1 MTETIAIRPILI
13 GTPFVAAGVIIVWME
28 IQQISTFLAVAEELH
43 FGRAA
48 EKLHMAQP
56 PVSRSIQQLERELGT
71 RLFDRST
78 RSVKLTGA
86 GEAFVGPAT
95 EIIEAVRR
103 ARVAVLAAGKGEVGR
118 VRVAYAGASTHTL
131 VGRLAREV
139 RREHPGIHI
148 ELFSQNFA
156 QPAMDRVLN
165 GDVDIAL
172 GRWDYV
178 AAGIETLLIAAE
190 ELVVAVPA
198 SHRLAGAGVA
208 RMADF
213 KGDVFVSLP
222 PHAGAVLNDRLRR
235 LTHAA
240 GFDSEIVQ
248 IVPDSLTAIS
258 LVAAEVGCTLTL
270 SSLADTITDPHVCF
284 VKLEDKTT
292 PVELRMAWR
301 REHSS
306 PALRVVLELAEQ
318 ALMSPR

>member
-1 MTETIAIRPILI
+1 
-13 GTPFVAAGVIIVWME
+13 ME
-28 IQQISTFLAVAEELH
+28 IQQIRAFLAVAEELH

-86 GEAFVGPAT
+86 GEAFMGPAT
-95 EIIEAVRR
+95 EIIDATRR
-103 ARVAVLAAGKGEVGR
+103 ASIAVHAADKGEVGR

-139 RREHPGIHI
+139 RRDHPGIQI

-156 QPAMDRVLN
+156 QPAMDRVLT

-172 GRWDYV
+172 GRWDYIG
-178 AAGIETLLIAAE
+178 AGIETRLLATE
-190 ELVVAVPA
+190 DLVVAVPA
-198 SHRLAGAGVA
+198 NHRLASAGRV
-208 RMADF
+208 RMAEF
-213 KGDVFVSLP
+213 KGDSFVSLP
-222 PHAGAVLNDRLRR
+222 PHPGAVLNDRLRR

-240 GFDSEIVQ
+240 GFELDIVQ

-270 SSLADTITDPHVCF
+270 SSVAETVRDPHVRF
-284 VKLEDKTT
+284 LGLLDKTVT
-292 PVELRMAWR
+292 VELRMAWR
-301 REHSS
+301 QENSS
-306 PALRVVLELAEQ
+306 PALRAVLELAERILPTPDSGSST
-318 ALMSPR
+318 AETGH

>member
-1 MTETIAIRPILI
+1 
-13 GTPFVAAGVIIVWME
+13 ME
-28 IQQISTFLAVAEELH
+28 IQQIRAFLAVAEELH

-86 GEAFVGPAT
+86 GEAFIGPAT
-95 EIIEAVRR
+95 EIIDATRR
-103 ARVAVLAAGKGEVGR
+103 AGIAVHAADKGEVGR

-139 RREHPGIHI
+139 RRDHPGIQI

-156 QPAMDRVLN
+156 QPAMDRVLS
-165 GDVDIAL
+165 GDMDIAL
-172 GRWDYV
+172 GRWDYI
-178 AAGIETLLIAAE
+178 AAGIETRLLAAE
-190 ELVVAVPA
+190 DLVVAVPA
-198 SHRLAGAGVA
+198 SHRLADAGEV

-213 KGDVFVSLP
+213 QGDTFVSLP

-240 GFDSEIVQ
+240 GFELDIVQ
-248 IVPDSLTAIS
+248 IVPDSWTALS

-270 SSLADTITDPHVCF
+270 SSVAEAVTDPHVRF
-284 VKLEDKTT
+284 VKLLDKTI

-301 REHSS
+301 RDNSS
-306 PALRVVLELAEQ
+306 PALRAVLELAERI
-318 ALMSPR
+318 LPRAE

>member
-1 MTETIAIRPILI
+1 
-13 GTPFVAAGVIIVWME
+13 ME
-28 IQQISTFLAVAEELH
+28 IQQIRAFLAVAEELH

-86 GEAFVGPAT
+86 GEAFIGPAT
-95 EIIEAVRR
+95 DIIDATRR
-103 ARVAVLAAGKGEVGR
+103 ASIAVHAADKGEVGR
-118 VRVAYAGASTHTL
+118 VRVAYAGASTHAL

-139 RREHPGIHI
+139 RRDHPGIQI

-156 QPAMDRVLN
+156 QPAMDRVLS

-172 GRWDYV
+172 GRWDYL
-178 AAGIETLLIAAE
+178 AAGIETRLLAAE
-190 ELVVAVPA
+190 DLVVAVPA
-198 SHRLAGAGVA
+198 SHHLADAGEA
-208 RMADF
+208 HMADF

-240 GFDSEIVQ
+240 GFELDIVQ
-248 IVPDSLTAIS
+248 IVPDSLTAVS

-270 SSLADTITDPHVCF
+270 SSVAATVTDPHVRF
-284 VKLEDKTT
+284 VRLLDTT
-292 PVELRMAWR
+292 LPVELRMAWR
-301 REHSS
+301 RDHTS
-306 PALRVVLELAEQ
+306 PALKAVLELAERILPGE
-318 ALMSPR
+318 A

>member
-1 MTETIAIRPILI
+1 MI
-13 GTPFVAAGVIIVWME
+13 TPME
-28 IQQISTFLAVAEELH
+28 IQQIRAFLAVAEELH

-56 PVSRSIQQLERELGT
+56 PVSRSLQQLERGLGT

-86 GEAFVGPAT
+86 GEAFIGPAT
-95 EIIEAVRR
+95 EIIDATRRASIAVR
-103 ARVAVLAAGKGEVGR
+103 AADKGEVGR

-139 RREHPGIHI
+139 RRDHPGIQI

-156 QPAMDRVLN
+156 QPAMDRVVS
-165 GDVDIAL
+165 GDMDIAL
-172 GRWDYV
+172 GRWDYI
-178 AAGIETLLIAAE
+178 AAGIETRLLAAE
-190 ELVVAVPA
+190 DLVVAVPA
-198 SHRLAGAGVA
+198 SHRLADAGEV

-213 KGDVFVSLP
+213 HGDTFVSLP

-240 GFDSEIVQ
+240 GFELDIVQ
-248 IVPDSLTAIS
+248 VVPDSWTALS
-258 LVAAEVGCTLTL
+258 LVGAEVGCTLTL
-270 SSLADTITDPHVCF
+270 SSVAEAVTDPHVRF
-284 VKLEDKTT
+284 VKLVDKTI

-301 REHSS
+301 RDHSS
-306 PALRVVLELAEQ
+306 PALRAVLELAERILP
-318 ALMSPR
+318 APNDGSATRTMTAVPGVG

>member
-1 MTETIAIRPILI
+1 
-13 GTPFVAAGVIIVWME
+13 ME
-28 IQQISTFLAVAEELH
+28 IQQIRAFLAVAEELH

-86 GEAFVGPAT
+86 GEALIGPAT
-95 EIIEAVRR
+95 EVINAMRR
-103 ARVAVLAAGKGEVGR
+103 ASIAVHAADKGEVGR

-139 RREHPGIHI
+139 RRDHPGIQI
-148 ELFSQNFA
+148 ELLSQNFA
-156 QPAMDRVLN
+156 QPAMDRVLT

-172 GRWDYV
+172 GRWDYI
-178 AAGIETLLIAAE
+178 AAGIETRLLATE
-190 ELVVAVPA
+190 DLVVAVPA
-198 SHRLAGAGVA
+198 NHRLASAGQV
-208 RMADF
+208 RMAEF
-213 KGDVFVSLP
+213 KGDTFVSLP

-240 GFDSEIVQ
+240 GFELDIVQ

-270 SSLADTITDPHVCF
+270 SSVAETVRDPHVRF
-284 VKLEDKTT
+284 LGLLDKTVT
-292 PVELRMAWR
+292 VELRMAWR
-301 REHSS
+301 QENSS
-306 PALRVVLELAEQ
+306 PALRAVLELAERILPTPDSGSST
-318 ALMSPR
+318 AETGH